1 MLTCICS
8 GGFGAP
14 PPVILGA
21 AWTQIFPFR
30 PLSCS
35 VAHPE
40 WFPVVLRRIKSLND
54 EVFSF
59 GCSAELLPS
68 TLSLTTTL
76 QNYYLKP

>member
-1 MLTCICS
+1 MLTCIHS

-21 AWTQIFPFR
+21 AWTQIFLFR

-40 WFPVVLRRIKSLND
+40 WFPVVLRRVKSLNG